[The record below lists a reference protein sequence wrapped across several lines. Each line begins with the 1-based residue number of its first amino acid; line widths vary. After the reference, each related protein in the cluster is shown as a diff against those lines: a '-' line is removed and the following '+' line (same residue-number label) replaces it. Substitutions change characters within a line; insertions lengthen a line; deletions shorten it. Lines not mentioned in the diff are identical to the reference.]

1 MNNRPPAHC
10 IPYGPVSST
19 GDTITMRIDLTD
31 SVGYL

>member
-1 MNNRPPAHC
+1 MNNKAPVQS
-10 IPYGPVSST
+10 IPYGPASST